1 VSDSKH
7 ALVLD
12 PETHAVAMQGI
23 HPMVAAI
30 LARNPDAA
38 TLREL
43 MGMQREWEANEARKA
58 YAAAL
63 VSLKRDLPTVIGRDA
78 LVDFTGKSGVRTRY
92 THTSL
97 AAVMDVITEP
107 LTAHGFSLAWTPAT
121 TEKGAVRV
129 TCTLTH
135 AQGHSESATMD
146 APPDTSGSKNP
157 AQAIA
162 STVTL
167 LSRYTAL
174 SLLGIAT
181 ADMPDP
187 AEPPAPSPATI
198 DTGRNMRAAKAI
210 ADRGLDMG
218 LACARVG
225 GRGVAEWTAQD
236 LDVLRAWIGPASSSA
251 SAPGLGD
258 LRRQAD
264 AEIVR
269 YTTLGVTL
277 VALEA
282 FYGRQCGEWG
292 PDELADLRA
301 KYPRIK
307 QGENAANVF
316 PPRETNAPDAA
327 PEPGTEG

>member
-1 VSDSKH
+1 VVSDSKH

-23 HPMVAAI
+23 HPMVATI

-63 VSLKRDLPTVIGRDA
+63 VSLKRDLPTVIARDA
-78 LVDFTGKSGVRTRY
+78 TVDFTSAKGRTRY

-97 AAVMDVITEP
+97 AAAMDAITEP